1 MFISKII
8 DWINNFGD
16 TVSDYILNPFLNLPG
31 FLKFLV
37 VLAIPFLSVVGLIR
51 VARKALKTVVGIAC
65 AFIVLLIVWIIF
77 FR

>member
-31 FLKFLV
+31 FKIFSSLSNF
-37 VLAIPFLSVVGLIR
+37 FLSVVGLIR

>member
-37 VLAIPFLSVVGLIR
+37 VLAICF
-51 VARKALKTVVGIAC
+51 
-65 AFIVLLIVWIIF
+65 FIN
-77 FR
+77 